1 MNKRLFLAVTL
12 ISLSVLCSSAVAQEH
27 GPPAGG
33 SDKNLREAASDLK
46 GRSVEMERVSREAKK
61 PDKEKSTTPQPA
73 NFAEIKEDFERMQI
87 VNDDVLQP
95 AGESATIDYQ
105 RVLES
110 AQEIEKRA
118 ARLRN
123 NLFGVRREKQS
134 KDKKPPAESQD
145 SKPSAETQD
154 LKSLIIG
161 LDNSINSF
169 AHSPMFRNT
178 QVVTPDDS
186 LAAQKELDKIIKISG
201 DLRIEADR
209 VKKTQPQPSQ

>member
-1 MNKRLFLAVTL
+1 MNKRLLLAAILLTL
-12 ISLSVLCSSAVAQEH
+12 PTLASSAIAQEH

-61 PDKEKSTTPQPA
+61 PDKSTTPQPA

-87 VNDDVLQP
+87 VNNDVLQP
-95 AGESATIDYQ
+95 ASERATIDYQ

-123 NLFGVRREKQS
+123 NLFGVRRENQS
-134 KDKKPPAESQD
+134 KDKKPSAESQD

-161 LDNSINSF
+161 LDNSIISF
-169 AHSPMFRNT
+169 ARSPIFQNT

-209 VKKTQPQPSQ
+209 VKKTHPPPSQ

>member
-1 MNKRLFLAVTL
+1 MSKRFFLAVTL
-12 ISLSVLCSSAVAQEH
+12 ISLSVLCSSAEAQEH

-33 SDKNLREAASDLK
+33 SDKNLREAASDFK

-61 PDKEKSTTPQPA
+61 PDKDKSTTPQPA
-73 NFAEIKEDFERMQI
+73 NFGEIKEDFERMQI
-87 VNDDVLQP
+87 VNNDVLQP

-123 NLFGVRREKQS
+123 NLFGVRRENQA
-134 KDKKPPAESQD
+134 KDKKPSAESPD
-145 SKPSAETQD
+145 SKPSAQTHD

-169 AHSPMFRNT
+169 AHSSIFQNT

-186 LAAQKELDKIIKISG
+186 LAAQKELDKIIKITG

-209 VKKTQPQPSQ
+209 VKKTQPPPSQ

>member
-1 MNKRLFLAVTL
+1 MSKRLFLAVTL
-12 ISLSVLCSSAVAQEH
+12 ISLGVLCSSAVAQEH

-61 PDKEKSTTPQPA
+61 PDKEKSATAQPA
-73 NFAEIKEDFERMQI
+73 NFAEIKEDFERIQI
-87 VNDDVLQP
+87 VNNDVLQP
-95 AGESATIDYQ
+95 ANESATIDYQ

-118 ARLRN
+118 ARLRT
-123 NLFGVRREKQS
+123 NLFGVRREKQA
-134 KDKKPPAESQD
+134 KDKKPSVESED
-145 SKPSAETQD
+145 SKPTAETQD
-154 LKSLIIG
+154 LKSLVVG

-169 AHSPMFRNT
+169 ARSPMFQNT
-178 QVVTPDDS
+178 QVVTPEDS

-209 VKKTQPQPSQ
+209 VKKTHSPPNQ